1 MRPDKHRPM
10 RGIPQDIFE
19 LLLRG
24 EKNEKSR
31 KRSQAMVRRVIIN
44 ASLLQ

>member
-1 MRPDKHRPM
+1 M

-24 EKNEKSR
+24 EKNAKSR
-31 KRSQAMVRRVIIN
+31 KRSQAMARRVRK
-44 ASLLQ
+44 